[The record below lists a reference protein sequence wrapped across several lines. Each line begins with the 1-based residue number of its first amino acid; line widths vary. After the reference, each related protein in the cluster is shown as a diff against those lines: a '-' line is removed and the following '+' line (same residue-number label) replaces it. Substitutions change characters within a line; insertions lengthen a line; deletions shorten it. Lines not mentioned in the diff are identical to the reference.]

1 MTDVRELK
9 SIQSRSHRDE
19 DLVRNR
25 WSKTNWGTER
35 DRLGR
40 EVMKL
45 GPRILRYYSKS
56 KMAVIL
62 LKQSKNCTWN
72 SMCSHNTSYITK
84 EGVQKVEAERLK
96 EEHSKKHE
104 E

>member
-1 MTDVRELK
+1 MKIWLETDEVR
-9 SIQSRSHRDE
+9 R
-19 DLVRNR
+19 
-25 WSKTNWGTER
+25 TEEQR

-40 EVMKL
+40 EVIKL

-72 SMCSHNTSYITK
+72 SMYNHSTSYITK
-84 EGVQKVEAERLK
+84 EGVQKLRQK
-96 EEHSKKHE
+96 D
-104 E
+104 